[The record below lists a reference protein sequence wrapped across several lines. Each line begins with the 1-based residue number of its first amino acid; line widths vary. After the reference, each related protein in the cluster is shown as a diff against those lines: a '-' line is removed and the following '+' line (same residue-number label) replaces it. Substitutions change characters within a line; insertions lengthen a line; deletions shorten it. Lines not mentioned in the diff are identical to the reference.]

1 MMKAAEV
8 VKSYLVEIAII
19 FLLLFAINNFF
30 GNEKVIIKSDGA
42 GYYDYLPS
50 LFIYGDFPSKD
61 IDQSDGFS
69 ERVNNLSFYV
79 DYKEHK
85 INKYPCGTAVLLS
98 PFFYYAHLNAAS
110 GGHENNGF
118 SQPYQKSVFYASVFY
133 LFLGLVFL
141 RKLLSLYHLSRINI
155 AIVQFLTVFSTSI
168 INYTSFD
175 PSFSHVYSFFAITA
189 FLFFAKSYFL
199 SQDKKQFLWACVFIG
214 LIFLLRQINII
225 IILFVPFLAGS
236 YANLKSGV
244 LNILKNMPVA
254 VIGIVISFSIVC
266 IQLFLWHYQTGRFLV
281 YSYQGEGFNS
291 LSPSFFDVLFSYRK
305 GLFVYTPIVFI
316 ALFGGC
322 FLIKNKSYYLLL
334 SWFAF
339 FVLLTYIISSWH
351 DWGYGCS
358 YGHRAYIDF
367 YAVFFILLAFLL
379 EGLKFWPKLSVILI
393 SLLTVSVTVIQT
405 KQYKEYILHWN
416 EMDKQKYWEVFLKLE
431 DRFKGLVWKKS
442 LPVNDNGNIA
452 VQLLYSESIKDV
464 VIPPNTNKEIYVK
477 YSNAIGPFKNA
488 DIVQVAFEND
498 FDSEQEAQVEFTIR
512 DSLTNECYYYHNP
525 SLIHFC
531 EKGLNK
537 FQQGFYNYEI
547 NRFNDAKS
555 RKIALVIVAK
565 NKEVILKKV
574 KISFWGYV

>member
-1 MMKAAEV
+1 M
-8 VKSYLVEIAII
+8 YH
-19 FLLLFAINNFF
+19 
-30 GNEKVIIKSDGA
+30 
-42 GYYDYLPS
+42 
-50 LFIYGDFPSKD
+50 
-61 IDQSDGFS
+61 FS
-69 ERVNNLSFYV
+69 RL
-79 DYKEHK
+79 
-85 INKYPCGTAVLLS
+85 
-98 PFFYYAHLNAAS
+98 
-110 GGHENNGF
+110 
-118 SQPYQKSVFYASVFY
+118 
-133 LFLGLVFL
+133 
-141 RKLLSLYHLSRINI
+141 NI

-189 FLFFAKSYFL
+189 FLFFTKSYFL
-199 SQDKKQFLWACVFIG
+199 SQDKKHFLWACVFIG

-225 IILFVPFLAGS
+225 IILFVPFLAVS
-236 YANLKSGV
+236 YANLKAGV
-244 LNILKNMPVA
+244 LNILRNIPVA

-266 IQLFLWHYQTGRFLV
+266 IQLLLWHYQTGRFLV
-281 YSYQGEGFNS
+281 YSYQGEGFNF
-291 LSPSFFDVLFSYRK
+291 LSPSFSDVLFSYRK

-322 FLIKNKSYYLLL
+322 FLIKKKSYYLLL

-339 FVLLTYIISSWH
+339 FILLTYIVSSWH

-358 YGHRAYIDF
+358 YGQRAYIDF
-367 YAVFFILLAFLL
+367 YPVFFILLAFLL
-379 EGLKFWPKLSVILI
+379 EGLKFWLKLPVILI
-393 SLLTVSVTVIQT
+393 SLLTVPVNIIQT
-405 KQYKEYILHWN
+405 RQYKVYILHWN

-442 LPVNDNGNIA
+442 LPVSDNGNIA
-452 VQLLYSESIKDV
+452 VQQLYSESIKDV

-477 YSNAIGPFKNA
+477 YSNVIGPFKNA

-525 SLIHFC
+525 PLIHFC
-531 EKGLNK
+531 EKGLNES
-537 FQQGFYNYEI
+537 QQGFYNYEI
-547 NRFNDAKS
+547 NRFNDDKN

-565 NKEVILKKV
+565 NKEVVLKKV